1 MKKMRPN
8 REQFEA
14 NQPPFSTIR
23 WHFMIEEKRRKR
35 ELHQLVLKAKNDRK
49 ILVVRGASC
58 LLRGRGLNDT
68 GEDEKRR
75 ERMGRIPLILTN
87 MVYCVSVR
95 EQKKEPQTDL
105 GLRFRML

>member
-35 ELHQLVLKAKNDRK
+35 DLLQPDLNSKNEKK
-49 ILVVRGASC
+49 IRVVRGASC
-58 LLRGRGLNDT
+58 LLRGRGLKRT
-68 GEDEKRR
+68 GRDEKRR
-75 ERMGRIPLILTN
+75 ERMGRIPLQVTN
-87 MVYCVSVR
+87 MVYCVSVWR
-95 EQKKEPQTDL
+95 TKKEPQTDL
-105 GLRFRML
+105 GLRF

>member
-35 ELHQLVLKAKNDRK
+35 DLLQPVLDAENGSR
-49 ILVVRGASC
+49 IRVVRGASC
-58 LLRGRGLNDT
+58 LLRGRGRRAQ
-68 GEDEKRR
+68 EVKR
-75 ERMGRIPLILTN
+75 
-87 MVYCVSVR
+87 
-95 EQKKEPQTDL
+95 KKGKGWEESPCRSQIC
-105 GLRFRML
+105 GSIYWSEE

>member
-35 ELHQLVLKAKNDRK
+35 DLLQPDLDAKNDRK
-49 ILVVRGASC
+49 IRAARGVSC
-58 LLRGRGLNDT
+58 LLRGRGLKET
-68 GEDEKRR
+68 ERDEKRR
-75 ERMGRIPLILTN
+75 ERMGRIPL
-87 MVYCVSVR
+87 
-95 EQKKEPQTDL
+95 
-105 GLRFRML
+105 